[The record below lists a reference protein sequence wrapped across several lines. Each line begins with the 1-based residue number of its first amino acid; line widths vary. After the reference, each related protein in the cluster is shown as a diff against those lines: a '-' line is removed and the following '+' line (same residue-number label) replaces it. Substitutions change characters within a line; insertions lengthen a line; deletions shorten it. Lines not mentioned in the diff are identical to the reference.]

1 MPEAVE
7 PKYIRIDHSDKPA
20 GGRGAVK
27 STFKSYTAQ
36 GMSPLKA
43 ASMLLQANKL
53 AKFDCPGCAF
63 PDKPGKPAVDSCE
76 QGHKAIAW
84 EMTRKETGP
93 DFFAG
98 QTLDQ
103 LRARS
108 DYGLEFQGR
117 LTTPMLYTQESGT
130 YQPISWEKAF
140 AITAAELQAISPD
153 QAAFY
158 ASGRS
163 SNEAAFLWQLVA
175 RSYGCANLPDSSNF
189 CHESSGFALKQSIGV
204 GKGTCSLDDFE
215 QADLILVV
223 GQNPATNHPRM
234 MGALHEAAAR
244 GTKIIAINPL
254 RERGFTNF
262 SDPKAMGEM
271 IANTGMAVAHRI
283 YQVRIGGDLALFKGV
298 MKHLFDMHAQA
309 TANNTKP
316 VLDEAFIAEHTTG
329 FEALR
334 ADLAAAAWGAL
345 VEQSGIAQADIC
357 ELAEIYA
364 AAPAAMATWC
374 MGITHHENGVHTIQ
388 TLMNLLLLRGNI
400 GRAGAGAVPVRG
412 HSNVQ
417 GDRTMGATS
426 MVSERWLD
434 NMSTVFPQASIT
446 RAAGLDAGQLM
457 PKMFKG
463 EVRAF
468 FTLGGNFGTAAP
480 DSVRVLDGLSRCR
493 FTLHIATKLNRT
505 HCYPGEVGLLLP
517 TLGRTDIDLR
527 SGTAQVV
534 SVEDSMSNVRASRG
548 VQAPLSSNMMSEP
561 AIVANLGAALAPDSG
576 IPWLAMADDYSLIR
590 NAIEQCQR
598 GLVDDFSDYN
608 RKIHEQGRFT
618 LTNTAR
624 LRQWKTAS
632 GKAEFRVH
640 PLRTHGPVERA
651 RIKHGNE
658 VLTLMTVRSHDQ
670 FNTTVYGQDD
680 RYRGVFGGRNVLFIS
695 QEDLQKRGLQD
706 GDLVDL
712 HSCGDGDEAA
722 RVVKGFKVVRYS
734 IPAGCVAAYF
744 PEATPLLHAS
754 SLSEYTRTPA
764 YKEIP
769 VLVNAAV

>member
-1 MPEAVE
+1 MPEAVDT
-7 PKYIRIDHSDKPA
+7 PDIRIDHTDKPA

-27 STFKSYTAQ
+27 STFKSYTEQ
-36 GMSPLKA
+36 GMSPLKTV
-43 ASMLLQANKL
+43 SMLLQANKL

-84 EMTRKETGP
+84 EMTRKATDP
-93 DFFAG
+93 DFFAH
-98 QTLDQ
+98 QTLEQ

-117 LTTPMLYTQESGT
+117 LTTPMLYTRESGK
-130 YQPISWEKAF
+130 YLPITWKQAF
-140 AITAAELQAISPD
+140 EIAATELKAISPD

-175 RSYGCANLPDSSNF
+175 RAYGCANLPDSSNF
-189 CHESSGFALKQSIGV
+189 CHEPSGFALKQSVGV

-215 QADLILVV
+215 HADLILVV

-244 GTKIIAINPL
+244 GTKVIAINPL

-298 MKHLFDMHAQA
+298 MKHLLDMDTQAQA
-309 TANNTKP
+309 TNSP
-316 VLDEAFIAEHTTG
+316 RVLDEAFIAEHTIG

-334 ADLAAAAWGAL
+334 ADLAAASWESL
-345 VEQSGIAQADIC
+345 VEQSGIALDDIR
-357 ELAEIYA
+357 ELAELYA

-374 MGITHHENGVHTIQ
+374 MGLTHHENGVHTIQ
-388 TLMNLLLLRGNI
+388 TLVNLLLLRGNI
-400 GRAGAGAVPVRG
+400 GRPGAGAVPVRG

-426 MVSERWLD
+426 VVSERWLD
-434 NMSTVFPQASIT
+434 NMTSVFPQAQFT
-446 RAAGLDAGQLM
+446 RQAGLDAGQLM
-457 PKMFKG
+457 PKMFRG

-468 FTLGGNFGTAAP
+468 FTLGGNFGIAAP
-480 DSVRVLDGLSRCR
+480 DSVRVLEGLSRCR

-527 SGTAQVV
+527 QGVEQKI

-548 VQAPLSSNMMSEP
+548 VQAPLSADMMSEP
-561 AIVANLGAALAPDSG
+561 AIVAQLGAALAPDSG
-576 IPWLAMADDYSLIR
+576 IPWQAMADDYRLIR
-590 NAIEQCQR
+590 DAIAQCQR
-598 GLVDDFSDYN
+598 GLVDDFNDYN
-608 RKIHEQGRFT
+608 RKLDEQGRFV

-651 RIKHGNE
+651 RIKHGND

-680 RYRGVFGGRNVLFIS
+680 RYRGVFGGRKVVFIS
-695 QEDLQKRGLQD
+695 EADLNKRGLKD

-712 HSCGDGDEAA
+712 KSCGDGDEPA
-722 RVVKGFKVVRYS
+722 RVVQGFKVVRYN

-769 VLVNAAV
+769 VLIKAAL

>member
-1 MPEAVE
+1 MPEAVNTQD
-7 PKYIRIDHSDKPA
+7 IRIDHSDKPA

-27 STFKSYTAQ
+27 STFHAYSEQ
-36 GMSPLKA
+36 GMSPLKTV
-43 ASMLLQANKL
+43 SMLLQANKL

-63 PDKPGKPAVDSCE
+63 PDKEGKPAVDSCE

-84 EMTRKETGP
+84 EMTRRATAPE
-93 DFFAG
+93 FFAN
-98 QTLDQ
+98 QTLEQ

-117 LTTPMLYTQESGT
+117 LTTPMLYTRESGI
-130 YQPISWEKAF
+130 YSPISWERAF
-140 AITAAELQAISPD
+140 EVAAAELGAIAPE

-175 RSYGCANLPDSSNF
+175 RAYGCANLPDSSNF
-189 CHESSGFALKQSIGV
+189 CHEPSGFALKESIGV
-204 GKGTCSLDDFE
+204 GKGTCSLADFE
-215 QADLILVV
+215 HADLIMVI

-244 GTKIIAINPL
+244 GTKVIAINPL

-298 MKHLFDMHAQA
+298 MKHLLAMDAEAKANA
-309 TANNTKP
+309 TAR
-316 VLDEAFIAEHTTG
+316 VLDEAFITEHTQG
-329 FEALR
+329 FEALC
-334 ADLAAAAWGAL
+334 ADLAAASWDAL
-345 VEQSGIAQADIC
+345 CEQSGILQADIC

-374 MGITHHENGVHTIQ
+374 MGLTHHENGVHTIQ
-388 TLMNLLLLRGNI
+388 TLVNLLLLRGNI
-400 GRAGAGAVPVRG
+400 GRKGAGAVPVRG

-426 MVSERWLD
+426 VVSDRWLD
-434 NMSTVFPQASIT
+434 NMAAVFPQAQFSRT
-446 RAAGLDAGQLM
+446 AGLDAGQVM
-457 PKMFKG
+457 PRLFKG
-463 EVRAF
+463 EMRAF
-468 FTLGGNFGTAAP
+468 LTLGGNFGIAAP
-480 DSVRVLDGLSRCR
+480 DSTRVLEGLSRCR

-527 SGTAQVV
+527 QGVAQVI
-534 SVEDSMSNVRASRG
+534 SVEDSMSNVRSSRG
-548 VQAPLSSNMMSEP
+548 VQAPLSDQMMSEP
-561 AIVANLGAALAPDSG
+561 AIVALLGDTLAPQSG
-576 IPWLAMADDYSLIR
+576 IPWKIMADDYSVIR
-590 NAIEQCQR
+590 DSIERCQH

-608 RKIHEQGRFT
+608 RKLAEQGRFT

-624 LRQWKTAS
+624 LRQWKTQS

-651 RIKHGNE
+651 RLKHGND

-680 RYRGVFGGRNVLFIS
+680 RYRGVFGGRNVVFMNES
-695 QEDLQKRGLQD
+695 DLQKRGLRD

-712 HSCGDGDEAA
+712 HSCGDEDDT
-722 RVVKGFKVVRYS
+722 RTVKNFKVVRYN
-734 IPAGCVAAYF
+734 IPTGCAAAYF
-744 PEATPLLHAS
+744 PEATPLLQAS
-754 SLSEYTRTPA
+754 SLSMYTRTPP

-769 VLVNAAV
+769 VLVSAAV

>member
-1 MPEAVE
+1 MPEAVDT
-7 PKYIRIDHSDKPA
+7 PDIRIDHTDKPA

-27 STFKSYTAQ
+27 STFKSYTEQ
-36 GMSPLKA
+36 GMSPLKTV
-43 ASMLLQANKL
+43 SMLLQANKL

-84 EMTRKETGP
+84 EMTRKATDP
-93 DFFAG
+93 DFFAH
-98 QTLDQ
+98 QTLEQ

-117 LTTPMLYTQESGT
+117 LTAPMLYTRESGK
-130 YQPISWEKAF
+130 YLPITWKQAF
-140 AITAAELQAISPD
+140 EIAATELKAISPD

-175 RSYGCANLPDSSNF
+175 RAYGCANLPDSSNF
-189 CHESSGFALKQSIGV
+189 CHEPSGFALKQSVGV

-215 QADLILVV
+215 HADLILVV

-244 GTKIIAINPL
+244 GAKIIAINPL

-298 MKHLFDMHAQA
+298 MKHLLDMDTQAQA
-309 TANNTKP
+309 THSHR
-316 VLDEAFIAEHTTG
+316 VLDEAFIAEHTIG

-334 ADLAAAAWGAL
+334 ADLAAASWESL
-345 VEQSGIAQADIC
+345 VEQSGIALDDIR
-357 ELAEIYA
+357 ELAELYA

-374 MGITHHENGVHTIQ
+374 MGLTHHENGVHTIQ
-388 TLMNLLLLRGNI
+388 TLVNLLLLRGNI
-400 GRAGAGAVPVRG
+400 GRPGAGAVPVRG

-426 MVSERWLD
+426 VVSERWLD
-434 NMSTVFPQASIT
+434 NMTSVFPQAQFT
-446 RAAGLDAGQLM
+446 RQAGLDAGQLM
-457 PKMFKG
+457 PKMFRG

-468 FTLGGNFGTAAP
+468 FTLGGNFGIAAP
-480 DSVRVLDGLSRCR
+480 DSVRVLEGLSRCR

-527 SGTAQVV
+527 QGVEQKI

-548 VQAPLSSNMMSEP
+548 VQAPLSADMMSEP
-561 AIVANLGAALAPDSG
+561 AIVAQLGAALAPDSG
-576 IPWLAMADDYSLIR
+576 IPWQAMADDYRLIR
-590 NAIEQCQR
+590 DAIAQCQR
-598 GLVDDFSDYN
+598 GLVDDFNDYN
-608 RKIHEQGRFT
+608 RKLDEQGRFV

-651 RIKHGNE
+651 RIKHGND

-680 RYRGVFGGRNVLFIS
+680 RYRGVFGGRKVVFIS
-695 QEDLQKRGLQD
+695 EADLNKRGLKD

-712 HSCGDGDEAA
+712 KSCGDGDEPA
-722 RVVKGFKVVRYS
+722 RVVQGFKVVRYN

-769 VLVNAAV
+769 VLIKAAL

>member
-1 MPEAVE
+1 
-7 PKYIRIDHSDKPA
+7 
-20 GGRGAVK
+20 
-27 STFKSYTAQ
+27 
-36 GMSPLKA
+36 MSPLKTV
-43 ASMLLQANKL
+43 SMLLQANKL

-84 EMTRKETGP
+84 EMTRKATDP
-93 DFFAG
+93 DFFAH
-98 QTLDQ
+98 QTLEQ

-117 LTTPMLYTQESGT
+117 LTAPMLYTRESGK
-130 YQPISWEKAF
+130 YLPITWKQAF
-140 AITAAELQAISPD
+140 EIAATELKAISPD

-175 RSYGCANLPDSSNF
+175 RAYGCANLPDSSNF
-189 CHESSGFALKQSIGV
+189 CHEPSGFALKQSVGV

-215 QADLILVV
+215 HADLILVV

-244 GTKIIAINPL
+244 GAKIIAINPL

-298 MKHLFDMHAQA
+298 MKHLLDMDTQAQA
-309 TANNTKP
+309 THSHR
-316 VLDEAFIAEHTTG
+316 VLDEAFIAEHTIG

-334 ADLAAAAWGAL
+334 ADLAAASWESL
-345 VEQSGIAQADIC
+345 VEQSGIALDDIR
-357 ELAEIYA
+357 ELAELYA

-374 MGITHHENGVHTIQ
+374 MGLTHHENGVHTIQ
-388 TLMNLLLLRGNI
+388 TLVNLLLLRGNI
-400 GRAGAGAVPVRG
+400 GRPGAGAVPVRG

-426 MVSERWLD
+426 VVSERWLD
-434 NMSTVFPQASIT
+434 NMTSAFPQAQFT
-446 RAAGLDAGQLM
+446 RQAGLDAGQLM
-457 PKMFKG
+457 PKMFRG

-468 FTLGGNFGTAAP
+468 FTLGGNFGIAAP
-480 DSVRVLDGLSRCR
+480 DSVRVLEGLSRCR

-527 SGTAQVV
+527 QGVEQKI

-548 VQAPLSSNMMSEP
+548 VQAPLSADMMSEP
-561 AIVANLGAALAPDSG
+561 AIVALLGAALAPDSG
-576 IPWLAMADDYSLIR
+576 IPWQAMADDYRLIR
-590 NAIEQCQR
+590 DAIAQCQR
-598 GLVDDFSDYN
+598 GLVDDFNDYN
-608 RKIHEQGRFT
+608 RKLDEQGRFV

-651 RIKHGNE
+651 RIKHGSD

-680 RYRGVFGGRNVLFIS
+680 RYRGVFGGRKVVFIS
-695 QEDLQKRGLQD
+695 EVDLNKRGLKD

-712 HSCGDGDEAA
+712 KSCGDGDEPA
-722 RVVKGFKVVRYS
+722 RVVQGFKVVRYN

-769 VLVNAAV
+769 VLIKAAL